1 MKKLSIIA
9 LIIIA
14 TVNVFAELPRTKTI
28 GIDSLSVIRSAC
40 QGNDLLIYNYYN
52 EYKGNRDGEEYEE
65 EMFDGRGNGETYK
78 TPTYLKLAFLGVINY
93 DLEYAGVDTVYL
105 QKAYDF
111 LFNPNSSIIDDYF
124 SIANDVIP
132 YLTKP
137 ECDSLV
143 HPEIPYE
150 SAGRKGLDIGYML
163 ENLAGIVDML
173 WWYDGHPWT
182 QEQFQD
188 TLSVKLDSLA
198 SFAYRRLLY
207 SRPKGM
213 EVDST
218 NTGDYD
224 LDWDHIEWPA
234 IHDNNFRLRA
244 NGALGYAG
252 VVLENSTYIDFVDE
266 ELFDYAGGY
275 SSYHILLAVYI

>member
-1 MKKLSIIA
+1 MKQVLCFLFIVIVTASIFS
-9 LIIIA
+9 LD
-14 TVNVFAELPRTKTI
+14 ETKTI
-28 GIDSLSVIRSAC
+28 GDTEFLVIQDACAGGDDLINHYYYQIFNSRDDSEDIFDERGSA
-40 QGNDLLIYNYYN
+40 
-52 EYKGNRDGEEYEE
+52 
-65 EMFDGRGNGETYK
+65 ETYHTDDYVK
-78 TPTYLKLAFLGVINY
+78 KALVGAVGVGLSNPAATALLDEAF
-93 DLEYAGVDTVYL
+93 
-105 QKAYDF
+105 DF
-111 LFNPNSSIIDDYF
+111 LFEPDPIISPYYL

-252 VVLENSTYIDFVDE
+252 VVLEDSTYINFVDE
-266 ELFDYAGGY
+266 ELLDYAGGY
-275 SSYHILLAVYI
+275 SSYHILLVIYI